1 MTKQITEIH
10 WKIKVGDK
18 YYGDYVA
25 LTDVLNP
32 KYTEKATREEI
43 REIIKQTM
51 EVLTDQAI
59 FTIQKVI
66 TGKTEANDLQE
77 EANQVPKGK

>member
-18 YYGDYVA
+18 YYGDYVD

-32 KYTEKATREEI
+32 KYTEKATKEE
-43 REIIKQTM
+43 
-51 EVLTDQAI
+51 
-59 FTIQKVI
+59 
-66 TGKTEANDLQE
+66 
-77 EANQVPKGK
+77 